1 MDRSMRLVSAAFV
14 LVLLLVATETGPTA
28 VEGRDAKKVE
38 QKKRTCDSQSQKF
51 KGMCFLTSSCVKS
64 CKSEGFTGGQCRG
77 FRRKCF
83 CSKNC

>member
-1 MDRSMRLVSAAFV
+1 MDRSIRLVSAAFV
-14 LVLLLVATETGPTA
+14 LVLLLVATEMGPMA

-38 QKKRTCDSQSQKF
+38 PNKRTCDSQSQKF
-51 KGMCFLTSSCVKS
+51 KGMCFLTSSCVQS

-77 FRRKCF
+77 FRRRCF